1 MQDKQSNYLKPE
13 QTVGILREIAD
24 NGSFAEYC
32 IAIDPKYQLEWFHA
46 EIAKELEQ
54 GYRRLLAGEDVRLMI
69 FMPPRHGKSDT
80 ATQKFPSWVLGK
92 SPNIP
97 IVVSSYSA

>member
-1 MQDKQSNYLKPE
+1 MRAKPNSFSEQE
-13 QTVGILREIAD
+13 QTIGILREIAEH
-24 NGSFAEYC
+24 GSFAEYC

-46 EIAKELEQ
+46 EIAKELER
-54 GYRRLLAGEDVRLMI
+54 GYRRLMAGEDVRLMI

-92 SPNIP
+92 SPSIP